1 MEDAKQMPK
10 DASLLDFVT
19 SLILG
24 LSANDDE
31 ARLKSILH
39 DGSNKFT
46 ANMFNVLSGF
56 SVMPLLGQLALA
68 SVGESHDELLNSM
81 GLANDNDTKAVFSYT
96 NTLVRSVK
104 NVTLKSAN
112 KIYIRKGY
120 ELNKS
125 FAVVTRDVF
134 GSEVQNID
142 FSNNVAAANEI
153 NQWVEEQT
161 NHQIKDLVEPDS
173 FNGVTKSVLVNAIY
187 FKGTW
192 QHKFSKEATSDKD
205 FHTIFS
211 KSKTTKVKMMYRKG
225 YYNYAESNE
234 LKAQI
239 LELPYEGNEMSLVV
253 ILPRDFDGINELEE
267 TLKDPSALNS
277 ALNDMYQKEV
287 EVYLPRFK
295 IETKTDL
302 KELLKN
308 LNVKKLFN
316 SGEARLD
323 NLLNGATDLYV
334 DSATQKAFIEVNEEG
349 TEATA
354 ANVFPIWLM
363 PALPP
368 SPLLIEIF
376 CSMESTL
383 LRPNC
388 DLTSG
393 RKFQCFK
400 ANV

>member
-1 MEDAKQMPK
+1 MKR
-10 DASLLDFVT
+10 LILICLT
-19 SLILG
+19 SLVLG

-46 ANMFNVLSGF
+46 ANMFNEVAKANVGKSFVLSAF
-56 SVMPLLGQLALA
+56 SVMPLLGELALA

-112 KIYIRKGY
+112 KIYIGKGY

-161 NHQIKDLVEPDS
+161 NNQIKDLVEPDS
-173 FNGVTKSVLVNAIY
+173 FNGDTKSVLVNAIY

-192 QHKFSKEATSDKD
+192 KHKFSKEATSDKD
-205 FHTIFS
+205 FHVS
-211 KSKTTKVKMMYRKG
+211 KSETTKVKMMYRKG

-253 ILPRDFDGINELEE
+253 ILPRDVDGINELEE
-267 TLKDPSALNS
+267 KLKDPSALNS

-302 KELLKN
+302 KEVLENLK
-308 LNVKKLFN
+308 VKKLFN
-316 SGEARLD
+316 PGEARLD

-354 ANVFPIWLM
+354 ANVFGVSYLSAII
-363 PALPP
+363 
-368 SPLLIEIF
+368 SENIIF
-376 CSMESTL
+376 EADHPFMFYLCH
-383 LRPNC
+383 
-388 DLTSG
+388 G
-393 RKFQCFK
+393 RNILFNGVYFT
-400 ANV
+400 